1 MAVSYYE
8 KLLKRDPDNLDLKL
22 SLCYITAMNS
32 DVKQASH
39 LYEKLYQEYPDN
51 DAVLV
56 NYINVELY
64 FENVQRAEELLKA
77 LKEKFSDNANIK
89 TFESKIQ
96 QINEKND
103 TELQAEDST

>member
-1 MAVSYYE
+1 
-8 KLLKRDPDNLDLKL
+8 
-22 SLCYITAMNS
+22 MNS

-77 LKEKFSDNANIK
+77 LKEKFSDNVNIK

-96 QINEKND
+96 QIKEKND